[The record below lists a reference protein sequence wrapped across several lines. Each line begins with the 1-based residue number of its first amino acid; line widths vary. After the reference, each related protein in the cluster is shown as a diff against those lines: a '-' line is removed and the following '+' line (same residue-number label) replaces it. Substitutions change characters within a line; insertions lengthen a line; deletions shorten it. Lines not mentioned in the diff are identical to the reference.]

1 MIRINEIVAM
11 NKGTLAIIFTD
22 ERSGQRDVTF
32 FKDIAI
38 EQDISELEV
47 YTPKPTD
54 AVVTLT
60 LEEDTLQ
67 LMQAWADKHGVTVE
81 QMARASLVY
90 AVRYEL
96 EVREQEPP
104 PNAWVKG

>member
-1 MIRINEIVAM
+1 MIRINEFVSM

-22 ERSGQRDVTF
+22 DQSGQRDVTF
-32 FKDIAI
+32 FNYIAT

-67 LMQAWADKHGVTVE
+67 LIQAWADKHGITVE
-81 QMARASLVY
+81 QMARAFFVY
-90 AVRYEL
+90 AVRYKL
-96 EVREQEPP
+96 EEVE
-104 PNAWVKG
+104 

>member
-22 ERSGQRDVTF
+22 DRSGQRDVTF
-32 FKDIAI
+32 FKDIAT

-54 AVVTLT
+54 KVVTLS

-67 LMQAWADKHGVTVE
+67 RMQAWADKHGVTVE
-81 QMARASLVY
+81 QMARAFLVY

-96 EVREQEPP
+96 DV
-104 PNAWVKG
+104 WSKGEGDGF

>member
-22 ERSGQRDVTF
+22 DRSGQRDVTF
-32 FKDIAI
+32 FKDIAT
-38 EQDISELEV
+38 EKDISELEA
-47 YTPKPTD
+47 YTPKSTD

-60 LEEDTLQ
+60 LDDALLQ
-67 LMQAWADKHGVTVE
+67 RMQAWADKHGITVE
-81 QMARASLVY
+81 QMARAFLVY

-96 EVREQEPP
+96 EGAE
-104 PNAWVKG
+104 

>member
-32 FKDIAI
+32 FKDIAT
-38 EQDISELEV
+38 EKDIPELEV

-54 AVVTLT
+54 EVVTLT
-60 LEEDTLQ
+60 LEDDTLQ
-67 LMQAWADKHGVTVE
+67 LMQAWADKHGVIVE
-81 QMARASLVY
+81 QMARAFLVY

-96 EVREQEPP
+96 EVWKQE
-104 PNAWVKG
+104 